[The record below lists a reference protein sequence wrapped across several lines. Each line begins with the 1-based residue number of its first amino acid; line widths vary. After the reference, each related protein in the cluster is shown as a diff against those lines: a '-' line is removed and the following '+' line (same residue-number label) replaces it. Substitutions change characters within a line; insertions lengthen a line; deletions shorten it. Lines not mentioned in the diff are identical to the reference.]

1 MQPRLF
7 CPTISS
13 EARIMRTEMLEPATL
28 LYTERMNDLRSD
40 EIVAQIRT
48 AREHGYEDMPV
59 FVLPLDAFPGRYA
72 IVEGNH
78 HAWLAEREKRLVSA
92 VVIETPEDF
101 EKAERVRPTVWGDSI
116 EGNDAKKTRF
126 ERAQAAIYN
135 AAVLNRRNTGR
146 LVGSDL
152 SA

>member
-1 MQPRLF
+1 MIE
-7 CPTISS
+7 PT
-13 EARIMRTEMLEPATL
+13 TL

-48 AREHGYEDMPV
+48 ARKHGYDDMPV
-59 FVLPLDAFPGRYA
+59 FVLPMEAFPGRYA

-92 VVIETPEDF
+92 VVIESPEDF

-116 EGNDAKKTRF
+116 EENGSKETRF
-126 ERAQAAIYN
+126 QRAQAAIYK
-135 AAVLNRRNTGR
+135 AALLNRRNAGR
-146 LVGSDL
+146 LIGNDSSNDP
-152 SA
+152 S